1 MGQYIHRNNLLHD
14 LNEKNHKHK
23 QIFEEVAVMQNTF
36 VHTSGAPSE
45 GVPYPYHFVDRLNT
59 DITDVCDA
67 PVSTEWFY
75 HTNSYHNIADEVD
88 LLFSR
93 DEPVSRPVVS
103 YTPAE
108 SIHCN
113 SYKAC
118 RETIS
123 IAHEIYPDLGKVVLD
138 MDLSYH
144 VPSRNA
150 FCKFWTAKYGE
161 HLALQEGGR
170 GLALANSTPIVPTA
184 TAYVAFLYR
193 NGLVEH
199 LYHFSNTLQHG
210 SKKLFVRASRTS
222 TPVH

>member
-1 MGQYIHRNNLLHD
+1 MTSWDNRNNLLHD

-23 QIFEEVAVMQNTF
+23 QIFEEVVVMQNTF
-36 VHTSGAPSE
+36 VTLVALLLTEFPTTSLIASILTL
-45 GVPYPYHFVDRLNT
+45 R
-59 DITDVCDA
+59 DVCDA
-67 PVSTEWFY
+67 PVSNEWFY
-75 HTNSYHNIADEVD
+75 HTNCYHNIADEVD

-123 IAHEIYPDLGKVVLD
+123 IAREIYPDLGKVVLD

-144 VPSRNA
+144 APSRNA
-150 FCKFWTAKYGE
+150 FCKFWTANMVNNLRYRRVY
-161 HLALQEGGR
+161 EGLLSQTAR
-170 GLALANSTPIVPTA
+170 RPIVPTA

>member
-1 MGQYIHRNNLLHD
+1 MHMCPTNGSTTPIVITILPTRLIYSFPEMSLSLVLWSLIHPR
-14 LNEKNHKHK
+14 K
-23 QIFEEVAVMQNTF
+23 
-36 VHTSGAPSE
+36 
-45 GVPYPYHFVDRLNT
+45 
-59 DITDVCDA
+59 
-67 PVSTEWFY
+67 
-75 HTNSYHNIADEVD
+75 
-88 LLFSR
+88 
-93 DEPVSRPVVS
+93 
-103 YTPAE
+103 
-108 SIHCN
+108 HCN

-150 FCKFWTAKYGE
+150 FCKFWTAKYGRVY
-161 HLALQEGGR
+161 EGLLSQTAR
-170 GLALANSTPIVPTA
+170 RPIVPTA

-193 NGLVEH
+193 NGLAEH

>member
-1 MGQYIHRNNLLHD
+1 VTSWDNHIHRNNLLHD

-113 SYKAC
+113 AYKAC

-123 IAHEIYPDLGKVVLD
+123 IAREIYPDLGKVVLD

-150 FCKFWTAKYGE
+150 FCKFWTAKYGRVY
-161 HLALQEGGR
+161 EGLLSQTAR
-170 GLALANSTPIVPTA
+170 RPIVPTA